1 MDEACY
7 ALAIAVGGF
16 FMYSRFREVQCER
29 FENKINTRKYT
40 LKELCELLQIVK
52 NTLQKD
58 GDVYHLIDVRKVE
71 FTLTGATVVLTAF
84 NKSKWTT
91 KLYKA
96 YAHRGGTTAEIT
108 ENMVSFDE
116 SYVENKAFGKKMGMH
131 DSEALGSVPFM
142 NSDVASLSRYTFT
155 REALASTEG
164 KPLDVVGAFDSI
176 PIDVK
181 TADGPLPGTERSKRD
196 FAIAAVSTRSHLK
209 LPERERK
216 KDIMATYAVIHNN
229 KNQKSRQQP
238 PITGYVPPS
247 SQQPPQQPPQP
258 PQPSPQPPITGYVP
272 PSSQQPSQQ
281 PPQRPPITGYV
292 PPSSQQPPIT
302 GVVPSDQ
309 SQLLPPFKPGES
321 SIPDTKR
328 GMVRGKLPGRF

>member
-96 YAHRGGTTAEIT
+96 YAHRGGT
-108 ENMVSFDE
+108 
-116 SYVENKAFGKKMGMH
+116 
-131 DSEALGSVPFM
+131 
-142 NSDVASLSRYTFT
+142 
-155 REALASTEG
+155 
-164 KPLDVVGAFDSI
+164 
-176 PIDVK
+176 
-181 TADGPLPGTERSKRD
+181 
-196 FAIAAVSTRSHLK
+196 
-209 LPERERK
+209 
-216 KDIMATYAVIHNN
+216 
-229 KNQKSRQQP
+229 
-238 PITGYVPPS
+238 
-247 SQQPPQQPPQP
+247 
-258 PQPSPQPPITGYVP
+258 
-272 PSSQQPSQQ
+272 
-281 PPQRPPITGYV
+281 RP
-292 PPSSQQPPIT
+292 
-302 GVVPSDQ
+302 
-309 SQLLPPFKPGES
+309 K
-321 SIPDTKR
+321 
-328 GMVRGKLPGRF
+328 